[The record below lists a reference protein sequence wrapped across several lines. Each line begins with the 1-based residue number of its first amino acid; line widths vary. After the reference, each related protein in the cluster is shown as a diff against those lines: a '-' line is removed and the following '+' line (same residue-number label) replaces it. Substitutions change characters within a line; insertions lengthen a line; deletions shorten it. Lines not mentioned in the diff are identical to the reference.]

1 MRLPPLLLVEARQ
14 TKGGPALICLTDFHF
29 VFPIMV
35 RLVMVELE
43 PADGDDNSA
52 PQAHLSL

>member
-1 MRLPPLLLVEARQ
+1 MRLPPLLLVEPRQ
-14 TKGGPALICLTDFHF
+14 AKCGRALICLTDFHF
-29 VFPIMV
+29 VFPIMA
-35 RLVMVELE
+35 RLVMVELG

>member
-1 MRLPPLLLVEARQ
+1 MRLPPLLLVEPRQ

-35 RLVMVELE
+35 RLVVVELE

-52 PQAHLSL
+52 PQAHLAL

>member
-1 MRLPPLLLVEARQ
+1 MRLTPLLLVEARQ

-29 VFPIMV
+29 VFPITV